1 MYAFMRIYENK
12 TMNEISALNRPTI
25 AEVTRLHADMC
36 YALADPKRILILYAL
51 AERSQNVTDLAN
63 QIKISQPTASRH
75 LKILRERGLVKATR
89 DGVNMEYRLADYR
102 LITAL
107 DQLRS
112 VLKDQ
117 LEHQASLFQS

>member
-1 MYAFMRIYENK
+1 MRIYESIAMNK
-12 TMNEISALNRPTI
+12 TPVLTKPTI
-25 AEVTRLHADMC
+25 SEVTRLHADLC
-36 YALADPKRILILYAL
+36 YALADAKRILILYAL
-51 AERSQNVTDLAN
+51 AGRPQNVTELAN
-63 QIKISQPTASRH
+63 ELEISQPTASRN

-89 DGVNMEYRLADYR
+89 DGASMEYRLTDYR
-102 LITAL
+102 LISAL

>member
-1 MYAFMRIYENK
+1 MRIYESA
-12 TMNEISALNRPTI
+12 TMNETFVLTKPTI
-25 AEVTRLHADMC
+25 SEVTRLHADLC
-36 YALADPKRILILYAL
+36 SALADAKRILILYAL

-63 QIKISQPTASRH
+63 ELEISQPTASRH

-89 DGVNMEYRLADYR
+89 DGVNMKYGLTDYR